1 MQKTE
6 TKGGRALAGER
17 DGLIDA
23 RKRAVSAEGFC
34 LELRKQAKIKRLV
47 QSYAAID
54 HCIQRPSK
62 SGCSGMR
69 IVEMAI
75 RPARRRFGP
84 VALERHPVLPAEGF

>member
-6 TKGGRALAGER
+6 TKVGLALTGER
-17 DGLIDA
+17 DGLVDS
-23 RKRAVSAEGFC
+23 RKRAVSAKRFR

-54 HCIQRPSK
+54 HCIQRPFK
-62 SGCSGMR
+62 SLRSGMR

-84 VALERHPVLPAEGF
+84 VALERHPVFPAEGL